1 LLAPIKDRFTY
12 QDFEKLTQLAQK
24 VSGHESRSQST
35 KGMYH
40 VWQMMDYLSDSD
52 SDENEIDLAEWN
64 KNTKIVGCSWV
75 KKEARRERYDFD
87 VIKAKKYLTYCCK
100 RNISVY
106 CPITCYHHLK
116 SSRRRSGESG
126 ITPRPATLMNAGC
139 S

>member
-40 VWQMMDYLSDSD
+40 VWQMMDYLSHSD

-87 VIKAKKYLTYCCK
+87 VIKAKKIFDLLLQEK
-100 RNISVY
+100 
-106 CPITCYHHLK
+106 HLSLLPNHMLPSPEELK
-116 SSRRRSGESG
+116 KKKW
-126 ITPRPATLMNAGC
+126 
-139 S
+139 